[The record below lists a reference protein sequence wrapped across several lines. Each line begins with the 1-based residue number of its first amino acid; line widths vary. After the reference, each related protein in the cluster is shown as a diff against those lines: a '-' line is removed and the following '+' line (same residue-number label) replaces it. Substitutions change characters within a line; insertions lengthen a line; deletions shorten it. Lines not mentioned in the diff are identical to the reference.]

1 MENKSE
7 SQEKA
12 HRNSTI
18 IQFYNR
24 CCESA
29 DVKRDWNTLHPNVQI
44 QFTQAVSYMHRVV
57 YHGG

>member
-12 HRNSTI
+12 HLNSTI

-29 DVKRDWNTLHPNVQI
+29 EVKRDWNSLHPQVQI
-44 QFTQAVSYMHRVV
+44 QSTNAVSYMHQVV
-57 YHGG
+57 YNGG